1 MNRKTIS
8 GLMPTLLLIG
18 ILAFAFNIHLIK
30 AQEDDLI
37 SILDTLGFTNIAE
50 STDETFP
57 PGTYEVTLYAE
68 FSGWNASNELS
79 WYIIGTT
86 SYNLLFSGPE
96 GNFGYTSPPITKSFT
111 ADFWFG
117 LSLLSPQDRYFTETA
132 RNPDTTKHAK
142 IYSNQDNPA
151 MFLIGFEDK
160 PDEGDADYQDMVI
173 SLELVTPPV
182 DATIDIDPNTLNLYS
197 KGRWITVYIEL
208 PENYNVSDINA
219 STVKLNGKIPAESHP
234 TEIGDHDTDG
244 IPDLMVKFDR
254 QELIAT
260 LGSGEISITITG
272 FANGILFEG
281 NHTIRTKSPSAKPNW
296 HQLKAQTS
304 LPLYY
309 FACHIPLP

>member
-1 MNRKTIS
+1 
-8 GLMPTLLLIG
+8 
-18 ILAFAFNIHLIK
+18 
-30 AQEDDLI
+30 
-37 SILDTLGFTNIAE
+37 
-50 STDETFP
+50 
-57 PGTYEVTLYAE
+57 
-68 FSGWNASNELS
+68 
-79 WYIIGTT
+79 
-86 SYNLLFSGPE
+86 
-96 GNFGYTSPPITKSFT
+96 
-111 ADFWFG
+111 
-117 LSLLSPQDRYFTETA
+117 
-132 RNPDTTKHAK
+132 
-142 IYSNQDNPA
+142 

-244 IPDLMVKFDR
+244 ISDLMVKFDR

-281 NHTIRTKSPSAKPNW
+281 NDTIRTKSPSAKPNW
-296 HQLKAQTS
+296 HQLEAQTS